1 MPDRFIPRS
10 SNLDTGL
17 GVPLTENSGM
27 SGTASTELIG
37 ALDWSDVPDEGRRR
51 TAALLRDFAAVTCAG
66 ASAPTARL
74 AAEYAVVQH
83 AGDQATLL
91 YDGRRVSATGAAW
104 ANGVLAN
111 ALDFDDGHRLV
122 KGHPGANVIPAALA
136 LGETIGASRDEVL
149 AAITVGYEIA
159 VRAGIALHARE
170 ADYHGSGAWGAIGAA
185 AAGARL
191 LRLAPAQVGHALG
204 LAEYHAPMAPIM
216 RSVADPAMTKDA
228 CGWGAMTG
236 ISSALL
242 AADGF
247 TATDSAV
254 LDALDGPEAATSRLG
269 QRWYVQD
276 LYVKAYPCCRWSQ
289 PAIAAALTVHSRYDI
304 EPASITAVTVRTF
317 GAAAALSRRAPTT
330 TEHAQYSL
338 VWPVAAALVHGEF
351 GVAHV
356 LPAAFDDELIHDL
369 AARISVEVDPVL
381 DSAFPGVRQAAVVVE
396 TIDGVLHASDLA
408 QAPGEPED
416 PRWAAIIDAKFARY
430 AGQPREHSL
439 MSRLL
444 S

>member
-1 MPDRFIPRS
+1 
-10 SNLDTGL
+10 
-17 GVPLTENSGM
+17 
-27 SGTASTELIG
+27 
-37 ALDWSDVPDEGRRR
+37 
-51 TAALLRDFAAVTCAG
+51 
-66 ASAPTARL
+66 
-74 AAEYAVVQH
+74 
-83 AGDQATLL
+83 
-91 YDGRRVSATGAAW
+91 
-104 ANGVLAN
+104 
-111 ALDFDDGHRLV
+111 
-122 KGHPGANVIPAALA
+122 
-136 LGETIGASRDEVL
+136 
-149 AAITVGYEIA
+149 
-159 VRAGIALHARE
+159 
-170 ADYHGSGAWGAIGAA
+170 
-185 AAGARL
+185 
-191 LRLAPAQVGHALG
+191 
-204 LAEYHAPMAPIM
+204 
-216 RSVADPAMTKDA
+216 
-228 CGWGAMTG
+228 MTG

-304 EPASITAVTVRTF
+304 EPASITPVTVRTF

-396 TIDGVLHASDLA
+396 TIDGVRHASDLA

>member
-1 MPDRFIPRS
+1 
-10 SNLDTGL
+10 
-17 GVPLTENSGM
+17 
-27 SGTASTELIG
+27 
-37 ALDWSDVPDEGRRR
+37 
-51 TAALLRDFAAVTCAG
+51 
-66 ASAPTARL
+66 
-74 AAEYAVVQH
+74 
-83 AGDQATLL
+83 
-91 YDGRRVSATGAAW
+91 
-104 ANGVLAN
+104 
-111 ALDFDDGHRLV
+111 
-122 KGHPGANVIPAALA
+122 
-136 LGETIGASRDEVL
+136 VL

-351 GVAHV
+351 GIAHV
-356 LPAAFDDELIHDL
+356 LPAAFHDELIHDL

>member
-1 MPDRFIPRS
+1 M
-10 SNLDTGL
+10 NG
-17 GVPLTENSGM
+17 
-27 SGTASTELIG
+27 GTASAEMIG
-37 ALDWSDVPDEGRRR
+37 ALGWSDVPDSARRR
-51 TAALLRDFAAVTCAG
+51 IAGLLRDFTAVTCAG
-66 ASAPTARL
+66 AAAPTARL
-74 AAEYAVVQH
+74 AADYATAQH

-91 YDGRRVSATGAAW
+91 YDRRRVSATGAAW

-122 KGHPGANVIPAALA
+122 KGHPGANVVPAALA
-136 LGETIGASRDEVL
+136 LGERIGAAREEVL

-191 LRLAPAQVGHALG
+191 LHLAPAQVGHALG

-216 RSVADPAMTKDA
+216 ASVADPAMTKDA
-228 CGWGAMTG
+228 CGWGALTG
-236 ISSALL
+236 TSSALL

-254 LDALDGPEAATSRLG
+254 LDALDDPGAPASQLG
-269 QRWYVQD
+269 QHWYVED
-276 LYVKAYPCCRWSQ
+276 VYVKAYPCCRWSQ
-289 PAIAAALTVHSRYDI
+289 PAIAAALTVRGRYDI
-304 EPASITAVTVRTF
+304 EPASVAAVTVRTF

-330 TEHAQYSL
+330 TEQAQYSL
-338 VWPVAAALVHGEF
+338 LWPVAAALVHGEF

-356 LPAAFDDELIHDL
+356 LSPAFDDEQIHDL
-369 AARISVEVDPVL
+369 AARIRVAVDPVL
-381 DSAFPGVRQAAVVVE
+381 DSAFPGLRKAAVTVE
-396 TIDGVLHASDLA
+396 TTDGTHYESDLA
-408 QAPGEPED
+408 EAPGEPEN
-416 PRWAAIIDAKFARY
+416 PQWAAIIDAKFARY
-430 AGQPREHSL
+430 AGQPPEHTPL
-439 MSRLL
+439 TRLL